1 MHETMAEAMLQL
13 PEDVEEGPVDPLVG
27 RRGSVLA
34 PGEKKSEVTS
44 SGPTCTPAY
53 CVILCLC
60 FTQGTPKPTYCVL

>member
-34 PGEKKSEVTS
+34 EGGDEGGV
-44 SGPTCTPAY
+44 
-53 CVILCLC
+53 
-60 FTQGTPKPTYCVL
+60 